1 MKEKLVTWL
10 NRLLVFDVFLVI
22 VGFIWFA
29 IAIVGRSF
37 GLSLGLDIWY
47 KLWLPLFNPAIA
59 ILILGALLNWAINK
73 IQQRFKSSV

>member
-1 MKEKLVTWL
+1 MKEKLVSWL
-10 NRLLVFDVFLVI
+10 NRLLVIDVFLVL
-22 VGFIWFA
+22 VGFFWFA

-59 ILILGALLNWAINK
+59 ILISGALLNWAISK
-73 IQQRFKSSV
+73 IQQRLNT